1 MTTKSLKYFSV
12 LFSSISEKAW
22 VFKNLKLYPLVL
34 LVRAEGVWRIGGMI
48 LKWEHRTN
56 GRKLY
61 SNASLSTTNLTRTSS
76 VKDRRITSWAMH
88 CHVIVEFY
96 TISFLT
102 SEYTLTISITKTSSS
117 VQLRKTVVVCSENVT
132 KYINTFG
139 GVNAELLNVNALV
152 YRVTT
157 LFGKVKKSNEWV
169 CEINCTK

>member
-1 MTTKSLKYFSV
+1 
-12 LFSSISEKAW
+12 
-22 VFKNLKLYPLVL
+22 
-34 LVRAEGVWRIGGMI
+34 
-48 LKWEHRTN
+48 
-56 GRKLY
+56 
-61 SNASLSTTNLTRTSS
+61 
-76 VKDRRITSWAMH
+76 MH

-157 LFGKVKKSNEWV
+157 LFGKVKKSNE
-169 CEINCTK
+169 